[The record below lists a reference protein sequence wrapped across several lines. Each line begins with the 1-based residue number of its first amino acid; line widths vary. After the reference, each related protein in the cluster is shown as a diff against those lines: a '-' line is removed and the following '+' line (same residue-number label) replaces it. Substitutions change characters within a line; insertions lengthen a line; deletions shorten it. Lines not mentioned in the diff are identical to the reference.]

1 MIKPKYEESIWRL
14 CREINDIASTL
25 PVGKRNMIA
34 NRLSRIQLLQS
45 KINRKMDNEITNQ
58 SNEQIAA
65 RYTAKKAIL
74 QGMIDGRTISFLDS
88 SEFKVSEMHT
98 QMHCISR
105 DIEEK
110 KLPYILRK
118 EWFEFAPGKR
128 AKRYSIIHKES

>member
-45 KINRKMDNEITNQ
+45 KINKKMDNEITNQ

-65 RYTAKKAIL
+65 RYNAKKAIL
-74 QGMIDGRTISFLDS
+74 QAMIDGRTISSLTQES
-88 SEFKVSEMHT
+88 SKFPR
-98 QMHCISR
+98 CIPR
-105 DIEEK
+105 CIA
-110 KLPYILRK
+110 YQ
-118 EWFEFAPGKR
+118 GT
-128 AKRYSIIHKES
+128 

>member
-34 NRLSRIQLLQS
+34 NRLGKIQMLHR
-45 KINRKMDNEITNQ
+45 KINKKMDTEIINQ

-65 RYTAKKAIL
+65 RYNAKKAIL
-74 QGMIDGRTISFLDS
+74 QAMIDGRTISFLDS

-98 QMHCISR
+98 QMHCIAR
-105 DIEEK
+105 DIEKK